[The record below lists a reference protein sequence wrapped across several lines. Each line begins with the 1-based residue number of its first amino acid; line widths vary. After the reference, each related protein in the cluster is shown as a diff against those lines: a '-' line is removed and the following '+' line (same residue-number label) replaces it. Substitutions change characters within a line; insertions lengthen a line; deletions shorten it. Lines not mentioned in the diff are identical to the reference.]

1 MNVLAI
7 RMILGAVGLGLA
19 LLAISRD
26 DRRITWV
33 AIGVLVLALGLRF
46 LEPPGRRGRR

>member
-1 MNVLAI
+1 MNVVYL
-7 RMILGAVGLGLA
+7 RLILGAAGLGVA

-33 AIGVLVLALGLRF
+33 AIGILVIALALRF
-46 LEPPGRRGRR
+46 LQPPGTRRRR

>member
-1 MNVLAI
+1 MSVLAV
-7 RMILGAVGLGLA
+7 RMILGAIGLGLA

-33 AIGVLVLALGLRF
+33 AIAVLVVALALRL
-46 LEPPGRRGRR
+46 LQPPGGRRH